1 MKSLDAD
8 DAFEGYM
15 RKVNPDVAQHT
26 PQYRESRRCFMA
38 GMWQALQHMLWVSA
52 EWPEADAMKEIA
64 QLEDQL
70 AQFKE
75 RVKQDKD

>member
-8 DAFEGYM
+8 DAFAGYM
-15 RKVNPDVAQHT
+15 HKVNPDVALHSV
-26 PQYRESRRCFMA
+26 QYRESRRCFMA
-38 GMWQALQHMLWVSA
+38 GMWQTLQHMLWVST